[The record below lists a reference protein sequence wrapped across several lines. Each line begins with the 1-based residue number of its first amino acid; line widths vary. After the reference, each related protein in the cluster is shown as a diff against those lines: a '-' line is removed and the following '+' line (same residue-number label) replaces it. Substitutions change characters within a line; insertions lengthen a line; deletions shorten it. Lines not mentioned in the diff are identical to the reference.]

1 MCIHI
6 WKKLKVQVLLSM
18 FFNALDT
25 CLGLKWHKLQHQWG
39 VAWKRSACGTAE
51 ALLSLQLVCIVGSTI
66 FLLEISH
73 MGFRSGMLAG
83 QSSTVISWSANNL
96 EVVLILWAGAKVL
109 TLDALTPASVHSLW
123 NSLLLVHLFQPNFI
137 LPVNF
142 AFNMLWYS
150 TLWTAPPFS
159 NDPLWLNVF
168 VEGVNDRL
176 LDHF

>member
-1 MCIHI
+1 MKTKKFKFFEVCSFMHSILVWGSNGTNSSI
-6 WKKLKVQVLLSM
+6 SEVWK
-18 FFNALDT
+18 
-25 CLGLKWHKLQHQWG
+25 
-39 VAWKRSACGTAE
+39 
-51 ALLSLQLVCIVGSTI
+51 LVCIVGSTI
-66 FLLEISH
+66 FLLKISH
-73 MGFRSGMLAG
+73 RFHMEFRSGMLAF
-83 QSSTVISWSANNL
+83 QSSTVVSWSANNL
-96 EVVLILWAGAKVL
+96 EVVLVLWAGAKVL

-123 NSLLLVHLFQPNFI
+123 KSLLLVHLFLPNFI

-159 NDPLWLNVF
+159 NDPLWLTLF